1 MRGTWSGSSVSSVS
15 ADAPESLVQ
24 FRALGPSAPDVSSIG
39 YGGMH
44 ISIADRPDEPESIR
58 VVHAALDAGITLIDT
73 ADVYSLGAHDIG
85 HNERLIAR
93 ALREWRGPRER
104 ILVATKGGSERP
116 EGRWTRNGRPEHL
129 KAACERSL
137 RALGVEEIDL
147 YQLHAVDPA
156 VPLEES
162 MGAFA
167 RLLEEGKIVRAGLS
181 NVTVDQIE
189 RARRVVPITS
199 VQNRLNPFFRESLDE
214 GVVRYCTDE
223 RLGFLAY
230 SPTGGGRLNRKLPA
244 HPVVERLARAHGAS
258 PHAVVLAWVLAQG
271 PTVIAIPS
279 ARKPE
284 HARDSASASDLQLTP
299 EERREIDEAE
309 FSTA

>member
-1 MRGTWSGSSVSSVS
+1 M
-15 ADAPESLVQ
+15 Q
-24 FRALGPSAPDVSSIG
+24 FRSLGPSAPDVSSIG

-44 ISIADRPDEPESIR
+44 ISIADRPEEPESIR
-58 VVHAALDAGITLIDT
+58 VVHAALDAGMTLIDT

-93 ALREWRGPRER
+93 ALREWHGPRER
-104 ILVATKGGSERP
+104 VLVATKGGSERP

-147 YQLHAVDPA
+147 YQLHAVDPV

-181 NVTVDQIE
+181 NVSVQQIE

-199 VQNRLNPFFRESLDE
+199 VQNRLNPFFRESLEE
-214 GVVRYCTDE
+214 GVVRYCSSE
-223 RLGFLAY
+223 GLGFLAY

-244 HPVVERLARAHGAS
+244 HPVVERIARTHAAS

-271 PTVIAIPS
+271 PGVIAIPS
-279 ARKPE
+279 ARTPE
-284 HARDSASASDLQLTP
+284 HARDSASASDLLLAP
-299 EERREIDEAE
+299 EELRELDEAD